1 MSKEKNIYQKLN
13 LVRQKVSYLQ
23 KDTKVQ
29 GYKAITHDAVTSA
42 IREPFIEHGI
52 MMVPNKVDSNTENV
66 GKTSNGTL
74 IIRYEATYE
83 ITFLNVENPD
93 DSFTLIIESHAN
105 DHGDKA
111 PGKAISYAVKYA
123 LLKVLN
129 IETGKSEE
137 SRIDVA
143 QSKKPDLLPD
153 TDRWDKAVDALSKGD
168 DDIDIDFIIDKYDI
182 STKHVVKIQ
191 KDAEINGE

>member
-129 IETGKSEE
+129 IETGESEE

>member
-1 MSKEKNIYQKLN
+1 MKTMSKEKNIYQKLN
-13 LVRQKVSYLQ
+13 VVRQKVSYLQ
-23 KDTKVQ
+23 KDTQVQ

-42 IREPFIEHGI
+42 VREPFIEEGI
-52 MMVPNKVDSNTENV
+52 MLIPNQVESNVENV

-83 ITFLNVENPD
+83 VAFLNIENPED
-93 DSFTLIIESHAN
+93 KIVVRIESHAN

-123 LLKVLN
+123 MLKVLN
-129 IETGKSEE
+129 IETGESEE
-137 SRIDVA
+137 SRVEVA
-143 QSKKPDLLPD
+143 QAKKPDLIPD
-153 TDRWDKAVDALSKGD
+153 TERWNKAVEALSNGD
-168 DDIDIDFIIDKYDI
+168 CDIDFIIDKYDI

-191 KDAEINGE
+191 KDAGIA

>member
-129 IETGKSEE
+129 IETGESEE

-168 DDIDIDFIIDKYDI
+168 VDIDFIIDKYDI